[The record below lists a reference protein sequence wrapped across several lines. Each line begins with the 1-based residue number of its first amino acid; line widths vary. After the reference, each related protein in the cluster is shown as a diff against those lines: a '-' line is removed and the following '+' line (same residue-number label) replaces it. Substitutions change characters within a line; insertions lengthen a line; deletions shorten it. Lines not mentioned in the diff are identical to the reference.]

1 MWNREDKLALRDHSI
16 VTIQPREN
24 PSTATQNNL
33 KEGML
38 MHKKVKITVLRTE
51 YYQELAEQYAVPNLG
66 MCPFHQK
73 GQVLYSDGINP
84 PEGMCGVAWQ
94 VIGPMVRRLSEGQ
107 TVQPTGTWLNE
118 DSICVFACPDGI
130 RPVIFLLEAQDNFIP
145 L

>member
-1 MWNREDKLALRDHSI
+1 
-16 VTIQPREN
+16 
-24 PSTATQNNL
+24 
-33 KEGML
+33 ML

-51 YYQELAEQYAVPNLG
+51 YYHELAEQYAVPNLG

-107 TVQPTGTWLNE
+107 TVQPTALG
-118 DSICVFACPDGI
+118 SMM
-130 RPVIFLLEAQDNFIP
+130 IP
-145 L
+145 SVSSLALTASGP